1 MKLKKHNLKITDFGH
16 IAQDCVWSL
25 QYCFARPLCMWGAI
39 PAGLLPDILTCR
51 MSLMKL
57 KKCDIH
63 PDALRVVNNRK
74 MCLCLYVCDYDCDC
88 QGRLGQSWVEG

>member
-25 QYCFARPLCMWGAI
+25 QYWFARPLCMWGAI

-57 KKCDIH
+57 KSDIH
-63 PDALRVVNNRK
+63 SHSLGLLNNTYIYGLKNWEGLSIRQGVV
-74 MCLCLYVCDYDCDC
+74 
-88 QGRLGQSWVEG
+88 